1 MTAGADATRTTRTTR
16 TTGGAVDFDTAP
28 DRYRH
33 WTLRIDGPV
42 ATLQLAVAED
52 GGLRPGYNLKLNSYD
67 LGVDIELYDAVQR
80 LRFEHPEVGAVVL
93 TGGLERVFCAGANIR
108 MLAQSSHEWKVNFC
122 KFTNETRCGIE
133 DASAH
138 SGQTWIAAVNGPAA
152 GGGYELALACDHILL
167 VDDGSTTVSLPEV
180 SLLGVLPGTGGLT
193 RLTDK
198 RHVRRDRADV
208 FATKTEGFRGTTA
221 LEWGLVDTIA
231 PPARFPAE
239 VARLAEDAVGRRER
253 SQGQGSSGQGSRA
266 EKGITLTPLAR
277 VVAEDSLTY
286 PHLTVQIDRQ
296 ARRADFVLSGPTD
309 TTPPA
314 DPQAQGTD
322 YWPLALTRALD
333 DAILRLRTN
342 EPEIGTWVFRT
353 CGSVDAVLAYDTQL
367 TDLAD
372 DWFVNEVRHYFKR
385 TLKRLDVTSRSLVAV
400 IEPGSCFA
408 GLLLEAALAAD
419 RQYMLDGVFEDVDP
433 DADPAVLV
441 VTAANLAAWPTANG
455 LSRLA
460 TRFSGR
466 RDGGL
471 EVAAYVGERLNAEA
485 AVELGLVTYALDDLD
500 FEDELRV
507 ALQERAALSPDALTG
522 LEANL
527 RFPGPE
533 TMETRIFGR
542 LTAWQNWVFVRSN
555 ASGPDGALA
564 RYGSGVAAE
573 FDHRRV

>member
-1 MTAGADATRTTRTTR
+1 MT
-16 TTGGAVDFDTAP
+16 AVDFDTAP

-33 WTLRIDGPV
+33 WTLRIDGAV
-42 ATLQLAVAED
+42 ATLSLAVAED
-52 GGLRPGYNLKLNSYD
+52 AGLVPGYALKLNSYD

-80 LRFEHPEVGAVVL
+80 LRFEHPEVRAVVL
-93 TGGLERVFCAGANIR
+93 TGGLERMFSAGANIR

-138 SGQTWIAAVNGPAA
+138 SGQMWIAAVNGPAA
-152 GGGYELALACDHILL
+152 GGGYELALACEHIVL

-180 SLLGVLPGTGGLT
+180 PLLGVLPGTGGLT

-208 FATKTEGFRGTTA
+208 FATKTEGFRGATA

-231 PPARFPAE
+231 APARFSAE
-239 VARLAEDAVGRRER
+239 VARVAEAAVGRSR
-253 SQGQGSSGQGSRA
+253 RA
-266 EKGITLTPLAR
+266 EQVEPGTGARKGIALTPLAR
-277 VVAEDSLTY
+277 VADEDSLAY
-286 PHLTVQIDRQ
+286 PYLSVQIDRT
-296 ARRADFVLSGPTD
+296 ARRADFTLLGPREVPPTD
-309 TTPPA
+309 VH
-314 DPQAQGTD
+314 AQGAD

-333 DAILRLRTN
+333 DAILRMRTN
-342 EPEIGTWVFRT
+342 EPEIGTWVLRT
-353 CGSVDAVLAYDTQL
+353 RGSVDLVSAYDAQL
-367 TDLAD
+367 TELAD
-372 DWFVNEVRHYFKR
+372 DWFVNEVRHYYKR

-400 IEPGSCFA
+400 VDPGSCFA
-408 GLLLEAALAAD
+408 GLLLETALVAD

-433 DADPAVLV
+433 DAEPAVLV
-441 VTAANLAAWPTANG
+441 VTAANLSAWPTANG

-460 TRFSGR
+460 TRFSGH
-466 RDGGL
+466 DGGL
-471 EVAAYVGERLNAEA
+471 EAAAHVGERLNAA
-485 AVELGLVTYALDDLD
+485 AAMELGLVTYALDDLD

-533 TMETRIFGR
+533 TMETKIFGR
-542 LTAWQNWVFVRSN
+542 LTAWQNWVFVRPN
-555 ASGPDGALA
+555 AAGGGGALA